1 MTVLQNRVISICNRK
16 TSMRLA
22 KSEWYVLDRI
32 CIRENLKRKQL
43 LELIDKK
50 KDPNLGLTPSVR
62 LFSILYLHDLAKK
75 RTKLLLCAGFFIY
88 HRRPQRNDTLNPF
101 ILEKDRFSSLS
112 NGFSLILC
120 FKPISR
126 RIAPIIR
133 TLCRP
138 YKIYVFRHNLQNPF
152 VVHSMI
158 CRDLKNS
165 VFL

>member
-62 LFSILYLHDLAKK
+62 LFSILYLHYLAKK
-75 RTKLLLCAGFFIY
+75 GQNYSYA
-88 HRRPQRNDTLNPF
+88 PD
-101 ILEKDRFSSLS
+101 SSSITAAL
-112 NGFSLILC
+112 
-120 FKPISR
+120 KEM
-126 RIAPIIR
+126 IR
-133 TLCRP
+133 
-138 YKIYVFRHNLQNPF
+138 
-152 VVHSMI
+152 
-158 CRDLKNS
+158 
-165 VFL
+165 